1 MVQKPTTRRQQ
12 IYIKKGFQFRF
23 ILKFCMILLAGVLIS
38 TALLFIFSQD
48 TLTSSFSH
56 SRLVIRSTAEAM
68 LPAIIT
74 TNLISLAL
82 IIVTTI
88 IVTLYISHK
97 IAGPIFR
104 LESEIRR
111 IGEGDTSDGE
121 PITVGEGDLSAT
133 IALRSK
139 DQMLE
144 FVQRVNE
151 MTSGLHQRI
160 SEIQRQAE
168 AIADAASQSG
178 DTNDIG
184 DRADQ
189 LNRYIRDHFT
199 L

>member
-12 IYIKKGFQFRF
+12 IYIKKDFQFRF
-23 ILKFCMILLAGVLIS
+23 ILKFCLILLAGVLIS
-38 TALLFIFSQD
+38 TALLLIFSQD

-104 LESEIRR
+104 LENEIKR
-111 IGEGDTSDGE
+111 IGK
-121 PITVGEGDLSAT
+121 GDLSAT

-139 DQMLE
+139 GQMLE
-144 FVQRVNE
+144 FAQRVNE
-151 MTSGLHQRI
+151 MTTGLHQRI

-178 DTNDIG
+178 DTDDIG

>member
-1 MVQKPTTRRQQ
+1 
-12 IYIKKGFQFRF
+12 
-23 ILKFCMILLAGVLIS
+23 
-38 TALLFIFSQD
+38 
-48 TLTSSFSH
+48 
-56 SRLVIRSTAEAM
+56 M

-111 IGEGDTSDGE
+111 IGEGD
-121 PITVGEGDLSAT
+121 LSAT

-144 FVQRVNE
+144 FARRVNE
-151 MTSGLHQRI
+151 MTAGLHQRI